1 MRVAFLGTR
10 GVPAQYGG
18 FETAVEEIGA
28 RLAARGHEIT
38 VYCRNRDQTAAE
50 YRGMRLVNL
59 PALRR
64 RSLETLSHTA
74 LSSAHATTKVHPE
87 AAIVF
92 NAANAPLIL
101 LLRACRIPTAVHI
114 DGLEWKR
121 AKWGWL
127 GRRYYKLAE
136 RFAVRWGDATI
147 ADSRAIEEH
156 VLGAHRRHAAYI
168 AYGAPLVEPG
178 THRLKELGLEARGY
192 HLVVARWEPENHV
205 EMIVR
210 GYAQSEASLPLVIVG
225 STPYPSKYSTSVIG
239 AADGRGNDVRFL
251 GAVFD
256 QDLLDQ
262 LYGNCLVYFHG
273 HSVGGTNPSL
283 LRAMGAGAPIAAF
296 DVRFNH
302 EVAKREAWYFTSA
315 DHVAKVLKS
324 AEVSPEK
331 AIRMGQRGRDH
342 VATEYRWDDVAD
354 SYESLLR
361 ELCSP
366 NRKQTSQNRYQ
377 ARLTRGRRGA

>member
-10 GVPAQYGG
+10 GVPARYGG

-74 LSSAHATTKVHPE
+74 LSTAHATARDHPE
-87 AAIVF
+87 ATIVF

-121 AKWGWL
+121 AKWGRL
-127 GRRYYKLAE
+127 GRHYYKSAE
-136 RFAVRWGDATI
+136 RFAVRWADATI
-147 ADSRAIEEH
+147 ADSRAIEKH
-156 VLGAHRRHAAYI
+156 VLDAHRRHAAYI

-178 THRLKELGLEARGY
+178 THRLRELGLEARGY

-205 EMIVR
+205 ELIVR
-210 GYAQSEASLPLVIVG
+210 GFGLSEASLPLVVVG
-225 STPYPSKYSTSVIG
+225 STPYPSKYSSVVIR
-239 AADGRGNDVRFL
+239 AASRRASDVRFL
-251 GAVFD
+251 GGIYD

-262 LYGNCLVYFHG
+262 LYGNCLMYFHG

-296 DVRFNH
+296 DVQFNH
-302 EVAKREAWYFTSA
+302 EVARDEAWYFTSTEDIA
-315 DHVAKVLKS
+315 GILKS
-324 AEVSPEK
+324 AESSHEDVIS
-331 AIRMGQRGRDH
+331 MGRRGRER
-342 VATEYRWDDVAD
+342 VAREYRWDDIAD
-354 SYESLLR
+354 SYERLIR
-361 ELCSP
+361 QLCATKTE
-366 NRKQTSQNRYQ
+366 RKSSNRYQ
-377 ARLTRGRRGA
+377 GLAPRGRRHT